1 MSVFMPTLL
10 EDQIVDTIEILRTQ
24 LEGNLDPV
32 ETANVRGR
40 INAMK
45 AVLKMNE
52 DFKQA
57 QQ

>member
-1 MSVFMPTLL
+1 MTLL
-10 EDQIVDTIEILRTQ
+10 EEKIAETIEILRTQ

-45 AVLKMNE
+45 SVLAMNE
-52 DFKQA
+52 ELKQA

>member
-10 EDQIVDTIEILRTQ
+10 EEKIVDTIEILRTQ

-32 ETANVRGR
+32 DTANVRGR

-45 AVLKMNE
+45 AVLQMHE
-52 DFKQA
+52 DLKQE
-57 QQ
+57 QK